1 MSQVLAGPAM
11 AFSAPSTAS
20 SSESEWTMEIALLDD
35 DPEDSCLRLRGAW
48 GVLLARLRPSDSES
62 LFARRFEPKQIEI

>member
-35 DPEDSCLRLRGAW
+35 DPEDSCLRLRGA
-48 GVLLARLRPSDSES
+48 
-62 LFARRFEPKQIEI
+62 